1 MVAGLW
7 EPPSWPILVTRF
19 IQPPL
24 LLLLP
29 KYSQIHWNPLQIAL
43 LAICSFL
50 SSPLLL
56 WKQFLDSFSEK
67 NDYSKYCKPTQ
78 PRNAARFASKYM
90 HREVVYRFNP
100 IGGKISFDLLDLVKL
115 ATCPPFFEWATAWQL
130 DSHQLARDCGRKGRE
145 QRNDSSGWQLGT
157 QEPNHTCTNSTPGT
171 DENCIQTQMIMVVMG
186 GIVPPPPLPLL
197 LLLHYRQ
204 KYFTSQTY
212 ENLPANIEQNANLC
226 ASLCTIVQQYTKL
239 FSNPT
244 SPPSELN
251 IPSSL
256 RLVRFSGNLTR
267 AHLDYLLESD
277 LAADYSDY

>member
-1 MVAGLW
+1 
-7 EPPSWPILVTRF
+7 
-19 IQPPL
+19 
-24 LLLLP
+24 
-29 KYSQIHWNPLQIAL
+29 
-43 LAICSFL
+43 
-50 SSPLLL
+50 
-56 WKQFLDSFSEK
+56 
-67 NDYSKYCKPTQ
+67 
-78 PRNAARFASKYM
+78 
-90 HREVVYRFNP
+90 
-100 IGGKISFDLLDLVKL
+100 
-115 ATCPPFFEWATAWQL
+115 
-130 DSHQLARDCGRKGRE
+130 
-145 QRNDSSGWQLGT
+145 
-157 QEPNHTCTNSTPGT
+157 
-171 DENCIQTQMIMVVMG
+171 MVVMG

-212 ENLPANIEQNANLC
+212 ENLQANIEQNANLY

-251 IPSSL
+251 IPASL